1 MKSNAWYVAPAALLV
16 VLLASQGH
24 FTAQLGVIGLTFG
37 IFFGTLSLRR
47 PGGDATTTHP
57 GHG

>member
-1 MKSNAWYVAPAALLV
+1 MKLNLAAAALLTLV
-16 VLLASQGH
+16 LASQGQYA
-24 FTAQLGVIGLTFG
+24 AQIGLVALTLG

-47 PGGDATTTHP
+47 PTGDATTTHP

>member
-1 MKSNAWYVAPAALLV
+1 MKLYLAAALTLST
-16 VLLASQGH
+16 LALASQGQYA
-24 FTAQLGVIGLTFG
+24 AQIGLVALTLG

-47 PGGDATTTHP
+47 PTGDATTTHP